1 MSWFCPR
8 CRIELAPVGEVCPE
22 HGLYGITA
30 DALTRA
36 EDAPL
41 LGYVLDARFV
51 LIDYLGGGGM
61 GAVYKG
67 RQLSLDRVVA
77 IKVLH
82 ASLTATREDRKR
94 FEEEARALS
103 LLQSP
108 HAVTLYDFGVVRDGP
123 LAHMAFMVLEFV
135 EGETLAQRARGGAL
149 PAEAVAALLD
159 DVADALDEAHA
170 HGIVHRDLKPANII
184 LSQDHRGNA
193 VVKVIDFGVASF
205 GGRTGLTR
213 TGFSVGT
220 PSYMA
225 PEQFDADGSAL
236 VDGRADVY
244 SMGVVAFTALT
255 GQKPFASNSVLE
267 LARLHRQAAPPRVP
281 GAEQGGRW
289 AALEQVL
296 HCALAKEPG
305 ARFSTMGAF
314 AHAFRDALAVPED
327 VVMETMR
334 VTVATPIVVG
344 PVESVPTPT
353 ESFVGALELAGRP
366 PRRRGWLSLAVTLA
380 VCGAGG
386 GGLALWL
393 TARDAPSPAAEPP
406 LVAEVGGVSEGALPV
421 ERIEAVVAVP
431 KGVVSEAPV
440 SAAPVSAASR
450 CRRPRCR
457 RPRCRRRRWSRSPW
471 SPCPC
476 RWSRSSPCRW
486 SRSPW
491 RPWSPPSP
499 GRCRVSGRLIRG
511 WRRWPVPSRRPWGA
525 APAARPRAP
534 SRRCGAWTVGS
545 RSPAASSAGSA
556 AVWCPTWTRP
566 AGTGRSYPL
575 DFIDVS
581 AGGEPGGSPERG
593 GDPRSA
599 GP

>member
-1 MSWFCPR
+1 M
-8 CRIELAPVGEVCPE
+8 GEVCPE

-393 TARDAPSPAAEPP
+393 TARDAPSPTAEPP

-440 SAAPVSAASR
+440 SEAPVSAAPVSAAPVSAAPVSAAPVSAAPVEPEPVEPVPLPVEPVEPLPVEPLPVEPEPVVPVEPPEP
-450 CRRPRCR
+450 RPVPRE
-457 RPRCRRRRWSRSPW
+457 RPADPRVAPLASALETAL
-471 SPCPC
+471 
-476 RWSRSSPCRW
+476 
-486 SRSPW
+486 
-491 RPWSPPSP
+491 
-499 GRCRVSGRLIRG
+499 GRCACREAKSALSTLRSLDGGLKVARRLERRVRG
-511 WRRWPVPSRRPWGA
+511 CVVPDVDETCRDGK
-525 APAARPRAP
+525 
-534 SRRCGAWTVGS
+534 VV
-545 RSPAASSAGSA
+545 SP
-556 AVWCPTWTRP
+556 
-566 AGTGRSYPL
+566 
-575 DFIDVS
+575 
-581 AGGEPGGSPERG
+581 
-593 GDPRSA
+593 
-599 GP
+599 